1 MFQIPPNTTSCKEQK
16 QPFIVAQKEMFFE
29 IVCIPQ
35 VGIKRK
41 KDSVNANSV
50 QIPQS
55 EQSVL
60 ETQWRGERREE
71 GGVGVGD
78 TNAVSHFLCYVTAVK
93 AGRRGR
99 PAPRNPGKLA
109 SCLSPP

>member
-1 MFQIPPNTTSCKEQK
+1 
-16 QPFIVAQKEMFFE
+16 MFFE

-41 KDSVNANSV
+41 KDSVNANSM

-60 ETQWRGERREE
+60 ETQWRGERK
-71 GGVGVGD
+71 GGWGGD

-93 AGRRGR
+93 TGRRGR